1 VQCQEDSRLLNR
13 LVNDSAEALG
23 HKGQITVWYR
33 PRTQAAPQP
42 LSQDEVRRATAL
54 SARR

>member
-1 VQCQEDSRLLNR
+1 MLNR

-23 HKGQITVWYR
+23 RKGQITVWYR

-42 LSQDEVRRATAL
+42 LSQDEVCRAAAR